1 MAILVSR
8 IFVSC
13 IFIGRKNRQSQN
25 SSVAILPYYY
35 ILYTSLRL
43 IISKIVRAKSPLS
56 SLSPLYYG
64 DIVALLYK
72 KLGIGSRLVI
82 VRVLLT
88 LTRLHARELF
98 GAAKASLRLA
108 LGTSL

>member
-1 MAILVSR
+1 MYEQGFGIAYLT
-8 IFVSC
+8 FVHRNQ
-13 IFIGRKNRQSQN
+13 FIWVYG
-25 SSVAILPYYY
+25 LG
-35 ILYTSLRL
+35 TSP
-43 IISKIVRAKSPLS
+43 IE
-56 SLSPLYYG
+56 G
-64 DIVALLYK
+64 
-72 KLGIGSRLVI
+72 GGN